1 MVGRSE
7 LLLLKKKK
15 GKDVRTT
22 THDSQRRL
30 MHTRCKSEPPNKQK
44 EKGTSCYTIIYNFQK
59 PDKVE
64 RASSSRSAERLEKMN
79 KTPLLSLE
87 RRRSPRKKLKTST
100 PTLEEE
106 ESPYPE
112 EIYQSQ
118 VPQEDGI
125 YWAYDNPKLDEEL
138 HRKARI
144 RSTPKLRLKIAGSR
158 RRNNNNDDEEA
169 KEFLNQCFGDF
180 IKKNKENSDAISDS
194 IVQINETK
202 DQGSSNLFD
211 DNEDEDE
218 FLLLASQAIDSS
230 VIKKTP
236 LSLKKDFNR
245 KKSTDHFED
254 DSFDILLSQLPE
266 DVFNK
271 STPKSTKLTLKRH
284 DEIIVLPSLRVLQKP
299 FLALKKKL

>member
-1 MVGRSE
+1 
-7 LLLLKKKK
+7 
-15 GKDVRTT
+15 
-22 THDSQRRL
+22 
-30 MHTRCKSEPPNKQK
+30 
-44 EKGTSCYTIIYNFQK
+44 
-59 PDKVE
+59 
-64 RASSSRSAERLEKMN
+64 MN

-138 HRKARI
+138 HRKVRALDDASPTCRKKARI

-254 DSFDILLSQLPE
+254 DSFDVLLSQLPE

-284 DEIIVLPSLRVLQKP
+284 GTSEDIGTPRSSKSTGRNFSFRRNNSAPIIESPPETIPCTQEEIMR
-299 FLALKKKL
+299 KKGSCSEEASNKTKSKCLH